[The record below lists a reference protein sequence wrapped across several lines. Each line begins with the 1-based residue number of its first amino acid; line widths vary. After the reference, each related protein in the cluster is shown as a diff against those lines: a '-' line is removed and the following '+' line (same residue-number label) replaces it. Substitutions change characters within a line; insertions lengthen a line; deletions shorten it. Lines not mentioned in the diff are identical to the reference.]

1 MKKLKIKYNKKLQIP
16 TVNQI
21 NAQIKLLDFWKS
33 LHSETYPTKWATRN
47 DVTTERRTRAAD
59 QNQLHV
65 EIGCSILNSTLFGLA
80 WCI

>member
-1 MKKLKIKYNKKLQIP
+1 M
-16 TVNQI
+16 NQI
-21 NAQIKLLDFWKS
+21 NAQIKLLDVWKS